1 MFSFL
6 FRKLNNIRTATV
18 VVNGRKKST
27 NRNGKWV
34 LALWERGIFIF
45 KATVIF
51 PRSSES
57 KNTRCEK
64 DMEHPFPI
72 LRRMRFYYNN
82 TYGTIMNFMIVFRQV
97 YLCRFQVPKEFL
109 VVSFVINPCPVEKT
123 ITIIIYFTNHLHYY
137 LRTVL
142 TYTVNALTR

>member
-1 MFSFL
+1 MGEKNQPIEMGNGCSRCERGGFL
-6 FRKLNNIRTATV
+6 FSRQLLFSH
-18 VVNGRKKST
+18 GP
-27 NRNGKWV
+27 RNQ
-34 LALWERGIFIF
+34 
-45 KATVIF
+45 
-51 PRSSES
+51 

-123 ITIIIYFTNHLHYY
+123 ITIIIYLFQDIIMKVHTNHLHYY

-142 TYTVNALTR
+142 TYTVNALT